1 MTPPDA
7 FWVPQLCDAEISMN
21 RSPLYSAFAALG
33 GVALAASCCL
43 PLPAILAA
51 GSLGAASAW
60 LPEARPYLMA
70 ASLAALAFGFYRLY
84 SKKHCERR
92 GPVAQ
97 GVLWISLLA
106 TLAFLLFPQKTAQLL
121 AGPVP
126 TARTAAPLPIADLDI
141 ASLKQAFNAAAGET
155 RVIALLSPT

>member
-1 MTPPDA
+1 MTP
-7 FWVPQLCDAEISMN
+7 S
-21 RSPLYSAFAALG
+21 RSPLYSALAALS

-84 SKKHCERR
+84 SRKHCERR
-92 GPVAQ
+92 GPVVQ
-97 GVLWISLLA
+97 GVLWISLLSVF
-106 TLAFLLFPQKTAQLL
+106 AFLLFPQKTAQLL
-121 AGPVP
+121 AGPAP
-126 TARTAAPLPIADLDI
+126 AAKVAGPLPVTPLDL
-141 ASLKQAFNAAAGET
+141 AALKQAFNAASQET